1 MLHARNEF
9 VGTCECAP
17 ACECAP
23 VCARASAF
31 VLLPICTLVRSRVWT
46 QHGCAWCVR
55 CASRIRSARRY
66 AHFLSVFNS
75 IDTDKY
81 PPDQHLHPQPTKHPP
96 RAFKYSHPACPNYLK
111 VHTQPP
117 PNTAAAQRPTLPR
130 SRVRLHP
137 PCRSRVLS
145 PSLAIPT
152 RVRPCDSFRAA
163 QERVNLARRAERR
176 ARRPRRRALA
186 PTAGSCRAPPPTR
199 GRAQR
204 VSSAGRI
211 RAVASGK
218 QASKAVRR
226 GRVPC

>member
-1 MLHARNEF
+1 
-9 VGTCECAP
+9 V
-17 ACECAP
+17 CECAP

-46 QHGCAWCVR
+46 QNGCAWCVR

-96 RAFKYSHPACPNYLK
+96 RAFEYSHPACPNYLK
-111 VHTQPP
+111 KYIPSPH
-117 PNTAAAQRPTLPR
+117 PTLPPR
-130 SRVRLHP
+130 SGQH
-137 PCRSRVLS
+137 CRVLVCGCIHLADRVCCRL
-145 PSLAIPT
+145 PLAIPT
-152 RVRPCDSFRAA
+152 RVRPCDSFHAA

-186 PTAGSCRAPPPTR
+186 PTAGSCRH
-199 GRAQR
+199 
-204 VSSAGRI
+204 
-211 RAVASGK
+211 VAHARPRTACVQCRTHPCGCERQTSV
-218 QASKAVRR
+218 KAVRR